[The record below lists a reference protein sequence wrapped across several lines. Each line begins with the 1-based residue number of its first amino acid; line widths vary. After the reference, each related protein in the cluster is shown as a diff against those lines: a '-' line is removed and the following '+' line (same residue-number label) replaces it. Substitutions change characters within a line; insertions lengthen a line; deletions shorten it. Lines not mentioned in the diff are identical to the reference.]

1 VTARMDMNAFFGYF
15 QLAALAVFL
24 LVFVGRSVYLFFGRN
39 VNPFALGVGKRG
51 LRRVVEL
58 GFLVIFALWLTE
70 ILATSLAIDWRAFPA
85 PLQRRLLDSLSSQIA
100 GVALVAAGGAVFIL
114 ALVSFGASWR
124 IGIDAKTPGGLVTT
138 GVFAFSRNPIF
149 VFLDLYA
156 FGTFLINGTLGFMLF
171 AVVLFAGIHYQ
182 ILQEESFLRRTYG
195 TPYHDYCR
203 RTPRYISW
211 KSVWRTVGG
220 AGESGETRS
229 PA

>member
-1 VTARMDMNAFFGYF
+1 MTAGMRMNGFFGYF

-24 LVFVGRSVYLFFGRN
+24 LVFAGRSAYLRFGRN
-39 VNPFALGVGKRG
+39 INLFALGVGKRG
-51 LRRVVEL
+51 LRRVVEV
-58 GFLVIFALWLTE
+58 GFLVIFALWAIE
-70 ILATSLAIDWRAFPA
+70 ILATSLALDWRIFPA
-85 PLQRRLLDSLSSQIA
+85 LLQRRLMDAAPLQIA
-100 GVALVAAGGAVFIL
+100 GVTLALAGGAIFIL

-138 GVFAFSRNPIF
+138 GMFALSRNPIF

-156 FGTFLINGTLGFMLF
+156 FGTFLINGTLGFLLF
-171 AVVLFAGIHYQ
+171 ALVLAASIHYQ

-195 TPYHDYCR
+195 TAYQDYCR
-203 RTPRYISW
+203 RTARYFSW
-211 KSVWRTVGG
+211 KSFCKTIGG

>member
-1 VTARMDMNAFFGYF
+1 MNAFFGYF

-24 LVFVGRSVYLFFGRN
+24 LVFLGRSAYLRFGKN
-39 VNPFALGVGKRG
+39 INPFALGVGKRG
-51 LRRVVEL
+51 IRRMVEV
-58 GFLVIFALWLTE
+58 GFLVIFALWVTE
-70 ILATSLAIDWRAFPA
+70 IHAMSLALDWRIFPA
-85 PLQRRLLDSLSSQIA
+85 PLHRRLLDAAPLQIA
-100 GVALVAAGGAVFIL
+100 GVTLVVAGCAIFIL

-138 GVFAFSRNPIF
+138 GMFALSRNPIF

-156 FGTFLINGTLGFMLF
+156 IGTFLINGTLGFLLF
-171 AVVLFAGIHYQ
+171 ALVLAAGIHYQ

-195 TPYHDYCR
+195 TSYHDYCR
-203 RTPRYISW
+203 RTARYFSW
-211 KSVWRTVGG
+211 KSVWKTVGG